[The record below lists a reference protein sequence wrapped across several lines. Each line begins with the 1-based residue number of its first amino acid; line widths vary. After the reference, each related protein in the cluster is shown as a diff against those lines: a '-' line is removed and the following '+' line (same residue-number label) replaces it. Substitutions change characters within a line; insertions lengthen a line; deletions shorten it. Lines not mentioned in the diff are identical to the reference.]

1 MPSGATEIPAG
12 RLIFHSSSTVK
23 RLNRCA
29 PARRLEAAFCRKSAG
44 RARGK
49 SAQIAYRRQGANDPR
64 VPRSEAEPIVRT
76 VHRHGTPVWYL
87 LALDEGHGF
96 ARKSNVDFAFYTRVM
111 FAEQCL
117 GTQR

>member
-1 MPSGATEIPAG
+1 M
-12 RLIFHSSSTVK
+12 
-23 RLNRCA
+23 
-29 PARRLEAAFCRKSAG
+29 
-44 RARGK
+44 RARPPFGGRILPQIGWTRAGE
-49 SAQIAYRRQGANDPR
+49 SRPIAYRRQGANDPR

-76 VHRHGTPVWYL
+76 VRRHGTPVWYL

-96 ARKSNVDFAFYTRVM
+96 ARKSNVDFAFNTRVM